1 MKLRTL
7 AITALLAGAFVYLTT
22 NPNSPVRRAFA
33 PDNSPLWSGQN
44 VAHSAGLGNDEQ
56 NSIDIYKTAHDSV
69 VYVTSTV
76 IQQSYFFGFQQ
87 VGKELGSGFIVS
99 PNGEILTNNHVVSGS
114 QQLEVMLPN
123 QERYRG
129 KILARDP
136 PNDLALIKIEPKKSL
151 HALPLGNSD
160 GLQVGQKVLAIGQ
173 PLGLEG
179 TLTTGIVSSVGRT
192 ISGENDRE
200 LEGMIQTDAAINQ
213 GNSGGP
219 LLDSSGNV
227 VGINTAIY
235 SQSGGN
241 IGIGFAM
248 PINRAKRLL
257 TAFQSGKNLEPAGP
271 LGISIIYVAGDY
283 AEALRLPASGGLLV
297 QKVNRGTPAAE
308 AGLRGG
314 NRDTVLAGYEVTA
327 GGDLITAVEGKSVT
341 SQDALTRALAKKLAG
356 EMLELTVLRDGRPV
370 NLKVTLGAAAAAE
383 SRSTRF

>member
-1 MKLRTL
+1 MRLRSL
-7 AITALLAGAFVYLTT
+7 VITALLAGSFVYLTT

-33 PDNSPLWSGQN
+33 PNNSPLWTGPN
-44 VAHSAGLGNDEQ
+44 VAHSAGLGTDEQ

-76 IQQSYFFGFQQ
+76 IQRSYFFGLEQ

-99 PNGEILTNNHVVSGS
+99 PSGEILTNNHVVSGS

-129 KILARDP
+129 RILARDP
-136 PNDLALIKIEPKKSL
+136 PNDLALIKIEPKRSL

-160 GLQVGQKVLAIGQ
+160 SLQVGQKVLAIGQ

-179 TLTTGIVSSVGRT
+179 TLTTGIVSSLGRT

-257 TAFQSGKNLEPAGP
+257 AAFQSGKNLEPAGP
-271 LGISIIYVAGDY
+271 LGIGIIYVAGDY

-297 QKVNRGTPAAE
+297 QQVNRGSPAEE

-314 NRDTVLAGYEVTA
+314 NRREPLGGYYVVV
-327 GGDLITAVEGKSVT
+327 GGDLITAIDGKPVT
-341 SQDALTRALAKKLAG
+341 SDDALTRAVGKKLAG
-356 EMLELTVLRDGRPV
+356 ETLDLTVLRNGRSM
-370 NLKVTLGAAAAAE
+370 NLKVTLGAAASAE

>member
-1 MKLRTL
+1 MKLRPL
-7 AITALLAGAFVYLTT
+7 VITALLVAGFVWLTT
-22 NPNSPVRRAFA
+22 GVNSPVRRAFA
-33 PDNSPLWSGQN
+33 PDNSPLWSGSN
-44 VAHSAGLGNDEQ
+44 VTHSAGLGNDEQ

-76 IQQSYFFGFQQ
+76 IQRTFFFDQ

-123 QERYRG
+123 QERYRAT
-129 KILARDP
+129 ILSRDP
-136 PNDLALIKIEPKKSL
+136 PNDLALIKIQPKRTL
-151 HALPLGNSD
+151 HALPLGDSD
-160 GLQVGQKVLAIGQ
+160 RLQVGQKVLAIGQ

-200 LEGMIQTDAAINQ
+200 LDGMIQTDAAINQ

-271 LGISIIYVAGDY
+271 LGIGLIYVAGDY
-283 AEALRLPASGGLLV
+283 AEALRLPASGGFLV
-297 QKVNRGTPAAE
+297 QTVNRGSPAAE
-308 AGLRGG
+308 AGLRAG
-314 NRDTVLAGYEVTA
+314 NKETPLAGRYVTV
-327 GGDLITAVEGKSVT
+327 GGDLITAVEGRPVT
-341 SQDALTRALAKKLAG
+341 SDDALRRAVSKKLAG
-356 EMLELTVLRDGRPV
+356 ETLELTVLRDGRS
-370 NLKVTLGAAAAAE
+370 LSLRVTLGAAAAAE